1 MNSLVLY
8 LIIIN
13 LISLLVMGLD
23 KYRAKHGMWRIRE
36 RTLFLL
42 AIIGGS
48 VGSILGMYFFRHKT
62 KHAKFVFGFWFIFL
76 FQCVLYSFYRKGT
89 F

>member
-1 MNSLVLY
+1 MNNLVLY

-13 LISLLVMGLD
+13 LISLFVMGLD

-42 AIIGGS
+42 AIVGGS

-62 KHAKFVFGFWFIFL
+62 KHVKFVFGFWFIFL
-76 FQCVLYSFYRKGT
+76 IQCVLYYFYSKGT

>member
-1 MNSLVLY
+1 VNYLVVY
-8 LIIIN
+8 LILIN
-13 LISLLVMGLD
+13 LISLFVMGLD
-23 KYRAKHGMWRIRE
+23 KYRAKHRMWRIPE

-42 AIIGGS
+42 AIVGGS

-62 KHAKFVFGFWFIFL
+62 KHAKFVFGFWTIFL
-76 FQCVLYSFYRKGT
+76 IQCVLYFYYSKGT